1 MANTPLSCSKT
12 CANCIKSGLAI
23 LPLRYAVVP
32 QTMSNAMPSGIQGPG
47 VMDIALSAHHYSLR
61 TLREGWLYLFYEK
74 GARGKNYWEAYKVTE
89 DGRLWKQTIPLPSE
103 PLTDPACA
111 QVGGAVSMD
120 IISIEKPELATR
132 VFITFSEYPWN
143 KNVFQKYANDA
154 ALRSDRMQLIMPSAW
169 IKSGN
174 GLFGM
179 KKGECGHATVATA
192 PDIDKVVEYQPSLK
206 PALLSPPATAIKTDA
221 EGRATDESI
230 WQQEGTRYPL
240 HIRQTSPHSASVD
253 LLKLMDRIGENASG
267 KPYKPM
273 LLALWDGVGI
283 AHELAG
289 FHNDPASMLLRF
301 TSTQPLR
308 VDAVQSIDS
317 VERSVRSGAAIKESN
332 WRKSLMSGL
341 LSGDSGMGLIT
352 PSAQAT
358 VEDAGQLTPEE
369 KQAAGDE
376 AWRKY
381 TASIKGGKW
390 PNAFS
395 AWFDQIMQRCENLQ
409 KQRVLDRDAW
419 LSADTFRHALNDYDP
434 ADGADGLAFHGVIDE
449 AYAGLPAT
457 AAGLTIIEK
466 LVNNMDPTDER
477 SYFWRAFAYNQTDV
491 RADLKTFL
499 DRVQATKDETLLG
512 RAEAWYVAKEASIST
527 DLGYLKSFVKFYD
540 KMDEV
545 LKHEA
550 AGSATERPIKFLEID
565 RMTVWAG
572 RGLLNVFGPFSKTVG
587 GILIKGALMI
597 RGGLAFED
605 AKRITVKLAAWEG
618 QMDGMLR
625 VRMGEFRAQYP
636 GAKDVEIRAKAY
648 QALANDERG
657 ALVRRL
663 YGDAKLTSNATRDKA
678 NASLKLS
685 GALFIIELMNYYFLW
700 TKANKTADD
709 KLSIVSGTFSLMGAA
724 MNVQSKWLGSFAKSG
739 AFITLANMKVAS
751 SFLGGISSF
760 ISIYIDKDKAASGIT
775 SGNYKQAV
783 FYAVKGIFDTASG
796 VATVLT
802 AISSSAPLL
811 IRYTTLP
818 RGQLNFLGKLSART
832 AGAQAQLD
840 GRAAKLG
847 AEELTAS
854 IRSAAFKAGSSIV
867 GESAAAEIA
876 AEVSAEGWLL
886 ISGRVLLIATG
897 WEVAVVLT
905 ILTLVYNYFTPDD
918 LENWLSSC
926 PFGTSPDA
934 EQTLEKQQTAF
945 EAALAANGYVNAK

>member
-12 CANCIKSGLAI
+12 CINCIKSGLAI

-47 VMDIALSAHHYSLR
+47 VMDITLSAHHYSLR

-111 QVGGAVSMD
+111 QVGGAVPMD

-132 VFITFSEYPWN
+132 VFIAFSEYPW
-143 KNVFQKYANDA
+143 KKSVFQKYANDA
-154 ALRSDRMQLIMPSAW
+154 TLRADRMQLIMPSAW
-169 IKSGN
+169 ITSGN
-174 GLFGM
+174 GVFGM
-179 KKGECGHATVATA
+179 KKGECGHAIVATA

-221 EGRATDESI
+221 EGRATDDSI

-240 HIRQTSPHSASVD
+240 HIRQASPQSASAD
-253 LLKLMDRIGENASG
+253 LVKLMDRIGENASG

-273 LLALWDGVGI
+273 MLALWDGVGI

-301 TSTQPLR
+301 SGTQPLR

-317 VERSVRSGAAIKESN
+317 VERSVRSGAAQSESN

-352 PSAQAT
+352 PGAQAM

-369 KQAAGDE
+369 KQAAGDK

-395 AWFDQIMQRCENLQ
+395 TWFDDVTKRCEDLQ
-409 KQRVLDRDAW
+409 KQRVPDRDAW
-419 LSADTFRHALNDYDP
+419 LKADTFRHALNDYDP
-434 ADGADGLAFHGVIDE
+434 TDGNDGLAFHGVIDE
-449 AYAGLPAT
+449 AFAGLPAT
-457 AAGLTIIEK
+457 APGLRIVEE
-466 LVNNMDPTDER
+466 LVGNMDPTDER
-477 SYFWRAFAYNQTDV
+477 SYFWRAFAYNQTDL
-491 RADLKTFL
+491 RTDLKTFL
-499 DRVQATKDETLLG
+499 DRVQAAKDETILG
-512 RAEAWYVAKEASIST
+512 RAEAWYVANEAKLAI

-545 LKHEA
+545 LKHEVP
-550 AGSATERPIKFLEID
+550 GSATERPIKFLQID
-565 RMTVWAG
+565 RLTVWAG
-572 RGLLNVFGPFSKTVG
+572 RGFVNVLGPISKSLG
-587 GILIKGALMI
+587 GMLIKGALMI

-618 QMDGMLR
+618 QMDGVLK
-625 VRMGEFRAQYP
+625 VRMGEFRTQYP

-648 QALANDERG
+648 QAIANDERG

-663 YGDAKLTSNATRDKA
+663 YGDAKLTPNATRDKA

-700 TKANKTADD
+700 TKPNKTADD

-739 AFITLANMKVAS
+739 AFMTLANMKMAS
-751 SFLGGISSF
+751 SCLGGMSSF
-760 ISIYIDKDKAASGIT
+760 ISLWTDTGKAIAGQK
-775 SGNYKQAV
+775 SGNSKQAI
-783 FYAVKGIFDTASG
+783 FYTFKSFVDFVSGAS
-796 VATVLT
+796 AVLT
-802 AISSSAPLL
+802 AVSSSAPLL
-811 IRYTTLP
+811 IRYTTLSP
-818 RGQLNFLGKLSART
+818 GKVRFLGKLSVSM
-832 AGAQAQLD
+832 AGAQARLEAK
-840 GRAAKLG
+840 AAGLT

-854 IRSAAFKAGSSIV
+854 VRSAAVKASRTIV
-867 GESAAAEIA
+867 GETAAAELA
-876 AEVSAEGWLL
+876 AEVSAEGWLM

-897 WEVAVVLT
+897 WEVALILT
-905 ILTLVYNYFTPDD
+905 ILTILYNLFTPND

-926 PFGTSPDA
+926 PFGNSPDP
-934 EQTLEKQQTAF
+934 ERTLEKQQTAF
-945 EAALAANGYVNAK
+945 EAALAATGYKDGK